1 MRLPVFLPLAFSLF
15 APVLFAA
22 DPGSLAVVP
31 DHVSAAAIIREMNLA
46 RQSPALYATLV
57 EQTRQNY
64 SRGVC
69 LLPGNVRLRTHEG
82 VRALDEA
89 TQFLRRA
96 KPQPPLALSPGLCL
110 AAADHCREQAGG
122 AIGHYGSHGGDPGNR
137 ISRYGVVTQGWAEN
151 IAYGRHTARE
161 IVLGLIVDDG
171 VRGRGH
177 RKNIFNPTYNVAGAA
192 YGPHARFGSVCSI
205 DFASGYAENRFVRV
219 RNDAQNSF

>member
-1 MRLPVFLPLAFSLF
+1 MRFSLFLPLAYSLF
-15 APVLFAA
+15 APLLFAA
-22 DPGSLAVVP
+22 DPSAAAVVP
-31 DHVSAAAIIREMNLA
+31 DPVTAAAIIREMNLA
-46 RQSPALYATLV
+46 RQNPSLYARFI

-64 SRGVC
+64 SGAVY

-82 VRALDEA
+82 VRALDDA
-89 TQFLRRA
+89 IQFLRHA

-122 AIGHYGSHGGDPGNR
+122 ATGHCGSHRSDPGNR
-137 ISRYGVVTQGWAEN
+137 ISRYGVLSQGWAEN
-151 IAYGRHTARE
+151 IAYGRNTARE
-161 IVLGLIVDDG
+161 IVLALIVDDG

-205 DFASGYAENRFVRV
+205 DFASGYTENRFARSGS
-219 RNDAQNSF
+219 DAQNSF